1 MPRLA
6 KKGERTMGLFENKD
20 RKKEEQIAKQLGVD
34 EKTTDDSLSDEQLDQ
49 VAGGQEMIVDG
60 SIFMRSLK
68 EYELRK

>member
-1 MPRLA
+1 
-6 KKGERTMGLFENKD
+6 MGLFENKD

-49 VAGGQEMIVDG
+49 VAGG
-60 SIFMRSLK
+60 SIFMKSIK

>member
-1 MPRLA
+1 
-6 KKGERTMGLFENKD
+6 MGLFENKD

>member
-1 MPRLA
+1 
-6 KKGERTMGLFENKD
+6 MGLFENKD

-49 VAGGQEMIVDG
+49 VAGGQEIIVDG

>member
-1 MPRLA
+1 
-6 KKGERTMGLFENKD
+6 MGLFENKD

-34 EKTTDDSLSDEQLDQ
+34 EKTADDSLSDEQLDQ
-49 VAGGQEMIVDG
+49 VAGGQEIIVDG